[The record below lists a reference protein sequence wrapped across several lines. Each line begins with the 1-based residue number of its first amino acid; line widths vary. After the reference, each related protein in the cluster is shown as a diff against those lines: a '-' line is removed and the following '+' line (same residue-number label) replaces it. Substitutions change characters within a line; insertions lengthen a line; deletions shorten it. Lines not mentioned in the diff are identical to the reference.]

1 SWWSLSATMS
11 SESSANEVL
20 AGYAAGRVSAEQLV
34 AAVTAAYYQGRGT
47 ERREQLRP
55 IMELIERAHPGVVE
69 LSGNGERP
77 GFAVRLA
84 ERPFPKRYEAELR
97 QLVAGLVSAPGSS
110 LPAPSVFTRILRAIR
125 RVFSS

>member
-1 SWWSLSATMS
+1 MS

-34 AAVTAAYYQGRGT
+34 AAVTAAYYRGRGT
-47 ERREQLRP
+47 ESREQLRP

-97 QLVAGLVSAPGSS
+97 QMVAGLVSAPPPGSPLPVPS
-110 LPAPSVFTRILRAIR
+110 LFTRVLRAIR

>member
-1 SWWSLSATMS
+1 MS

-97 QLVAGLVSAPGSS
+97 QMVASLVSAPPPSSS
-110 LPAPSVFTRILRAIR
+110 LPAPSVFARILRAIR

>member
-1 SWWSLSATMS
+1 MS
-11 SESSANEVL
+11 SESSANAVL

-47 ERREQLRP
+47 ESREQLRP

>member
-1 SWWSLSATMS
+1 MS
-11 SESSANEVL
+11 SASFANDVL

-34 AAVTAAYYQGRGT
+34 AAVTAAYYRERET
-47 ERREQLRP
+47 ERRELLRP
-55 IMELIERAHPGVVE
+55 IIELIERAHPGVVE

-84 ERPFPKRYEAELR
+84 ERPFPKRYEPELR
-97 QLVAGLVSAPGSS
+97 QMVAGLVAAAGSPPS
-110 LPAPSVFTRILRAIR
+110 LPAASLLTKILRAIR

>member
-1 SWWSLSATMS
+1 MS

-34 AAVTAAYYQGRGT
+34 AAVTAAYYRGGPGGGRRT
-47 ERREQLRP
+47 ESREQLRP

-97 QLVAGLVSAPGSS
+97 QMVAGLVSAPPPGSP
-110 LPAPSVFTRILRAIR
+110 LPAPSLFTRVLRAIR